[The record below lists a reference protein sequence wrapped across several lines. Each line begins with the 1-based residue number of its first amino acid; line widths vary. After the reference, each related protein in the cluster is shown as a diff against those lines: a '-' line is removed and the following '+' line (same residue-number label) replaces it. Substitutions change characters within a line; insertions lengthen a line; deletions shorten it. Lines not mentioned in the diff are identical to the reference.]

1 MGTWS
6 SPTTVAKAEAL
17 SRLMENPVP
26 ARNADNDLYDL
37 MGDDGL
43 FDMIAAAREV
53 GKDCDVRSL
62 VVAKLDEWLNWMEQ
76 SDWTKRWEPGAE
88 ERLLSVFNRHREV
101 ICESDVLHSIVKFP
115 GAKAARDAVAW
126 VLEMDARQA
135 KELEVMDWLV
145 PSVFVVIA
153 PGGRVFRFEGA
164 DGCTVEAPEDR
175 RELLA
180 SMVRGNEP
188 KP

>member
-17 SRLMENPVP
+17 SRLMENPIP
-26 ARNADNDLYDL
+26 ARDADNDLYDL

-53 GKDCDVRSL
+53 GKGCDVRSL
-62 VVAKLDEWLNWMEQ
+62 VVAKLDEWLNWMEP

-88 ERLLSVFNRHREV
+88 EKLLSVFNRHREA
-101 ICESDVLHSIVKFP
+101 ICESDVLHSIVKFS
-115 GAKAARDAVAW
+115 GSKAARDAVAW
-126 VLEMDARQA
+126 VLEMDARKA
-135 KELEVMDWLV
+135 KELEVVDWLV

-153 PGGRVFRFEGA
+153 PDERVFRFDGV
-164 DGCTVEAPEDR
+164 DGCSAEAPEGR
-175 RELLA
+175 RELILSA
-180 SMVRGNEP
+180 VRQNSP
-188 KP
+188 TP